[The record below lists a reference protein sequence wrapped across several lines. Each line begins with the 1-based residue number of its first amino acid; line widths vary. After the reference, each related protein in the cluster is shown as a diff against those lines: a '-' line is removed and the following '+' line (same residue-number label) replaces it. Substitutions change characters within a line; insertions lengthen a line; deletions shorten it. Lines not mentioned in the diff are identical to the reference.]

1 MQGKSLSPLL
11 TDAKAPWRSEFFY
24 EHAIIQ
30 RKEFIPA
37 SQALVRHDEKYM
49 FWPDFKVEQFFD
61 LTKDPLEE
69 TDQIAD
75 PQYATKITAMRKRFA
90 ELKKDAL

>member
-1 MQGKSLSPLL
+1 
-11 TDAKAPWRSEFFY
+11 
-24 EHAIIQ
+24 
-30 RKEFIPA
+30 
-37 SQALVRHDEKYM
+37 M

-69 TDQIAD
+69 TDRIAD
-75 PQYATKITAMRKRFA
+75 PSYESKISAMRKRFA